1 MDTRTDNGEVLM
13 MSFEL
18 RVRDSISSVS
28 FEIGY
33 KSPGSKAGYTDL
45 HRLIPLRQLITE
57 NIVKRSPIGYTILG
71 AREVGCTRERQYT
84 IRNSRNR
91 HNLDWVSYGRSSEV

>member
-1 MDTRTDNGEVLM
+1 M

-28 FEIGY
+28 FEIRY
-33 KSPGSKAGYTDL
+33 KSPGSKAGYPDL